1 MGVEKPSGERE
12 FAKLAELVLSR
23 RASREE
29 RTRLAELLERD
40 LRFRSEFLRLLDLE
54 SLLPLAL
61 RDEEESERF
70 LESVRAGI
78 LAEQDGEV
86 FLARARRRIAS
97 FSASRRRR
105 RRVNWAAWTAAAAAI
120 LAALLLW
127 PREGGEEG
135 RATAPAKIS
144 ESEPG
149 LERVGPGGAEPLTGP
164 VLAYVGAAEGA
175 VEYVR
180 PGSDRWSPAQ
190 EGTGLLAGDRVR
202 TASSF
207 ARIDLISGSTVFVG
221 RFTALSLAEEKGPP
235 GVRVDSGT
243 VYVETAP
250 SEEGFHVSTR
260 HGRVVDLGTRFGIE
274 TGPAGTTVSV
284 LEGMVKVSTEA
295 GGVTLGSGNQVALAG
310 RFEPPGPV
318 RRAEDLVARFG
329 WALGRVN
336 RGLAALYLFKE
347 GRGARIHDA
356 SGVGAPLDLVVQ
368 DPAGTRWLSGSL
380 SVTSPT
386 VVRSTAPATK
396 IVRACKASNEVSI
409 EAWIRPARVGR
420 DGPARIVSL
429 SADEHNRNFT
439 VGQGRY
445 GGPSTRCIARIRTTA
460 TDDNGMPEFATPEGS
475 LRSRLTHLVCTR
487 SASGETK
494 LYLNSVDR
502 ASVSFAGQELGDWEG
517 VVGGDFS
524 NWNENYH
531 LALANEVTG
540 RRPWLGEIHLVAVYS
555 RALAGSEVAQN
566 FHVGPGGGALR
577 RKTGASR

>member
-12 FAKLAELVLSR
+12 FAELAELVLSR

-29 RTRLAELLERD
+29 RTKLAELLERD

-54 SLLPLAL
+54 RLLPLAL

-105 RRVNWAAWTAAAAAI
+105 RKVNWAAWTAAAAAI

-127 PREGGEEG
+127 PREGGEKG
-135 RATAPAKIS
+135 RATAPAEIS

-149 LERVGPGGAEPLTGP
+149 LERVGPGEPLTGAA
-164 VLAYVGAAEGA
+164 LAHVGAVEGA
-175 VEYVR
+175 VEHAR
-180 PGSDRWSPAQ
+180 PGSDRWSPAR

-207 ARIDLISGSTVFVG
+207 GRIDLVSGSTVFVG

-235 GVRVDSGT
+235 GVRVDGGT
-243 VYVETAP
+243 VYVETVP
-250 SEEGFHVSTR
+250 SDRGFHVSTR
-260 HGRVVDLGTRFGIE
+260 HGRVVDLGTRFGVE

-284 LEGMVKVSTEA
+284 LEGMVKASTEA
-295 GGVTLGSGNQVALAG
+295 GGVALGSGNQVALAG

-336 RGLAALYLFKE
+336 RGLVALYLFKE
-347 GRGARIHDA
+347 GRGARIRDA

-368 DPAGTRWLSGSL
+368 DPAGTRWLPGSL

-386 VVRSTAPATK
+386 VVRSILPAAK
-396 IVRACKASNEVSI
+396 IARACKSSGEISV
-409 EAWIRPARVGR
+409 EAWIGPANETQG
-420 DGPARIVSL
+420 GPARIVSL

-445 GGPSTRCIARIRTTA
+445 GGSSTRCIARIRTTA
-460 TDDNGMPEFATPEGS
+460 TDDNGTPEFATPEGA
-475 LRSRLTHLVCTR
+475 LTPRLTHVVCTR
-487 SASGETK
+487 SASGAAR
-494 LYLNSVDR
+494 LYIDGADR
-502 ASVSFAGQELGDWEG
+502 ASISLSAEGQLAGWEG
-517 VVGGDFS
+517 AVGGDLS
-524 NWNENYH
+524 NWDESYS
-531 LALANEVTG
+531 LILANEATG
-540 RRPWLGEIHLVAVYS
+540 ERPWLGEIHLVAVYS
-555 RALAGSEVAQN
+555 RALPRTEVARN
-566 FHVGPGGGALR
+566 FHAGPRAPALR
-577 RKTGASR
+577 AGLRGSR